1 MVLSLQNLQTKQKA
15 NLTLKHLS
23 HTAFSAYCSQ
33 LTLYL
38 VQLSVQNPPVNDI
51 LPLKDSSTNSP
62 KNCSPLSLQSDPCP
76 LVYWYCWLFCVK
88 STLWIVYKGC
98 VLKSLFWNWLLM
110 FNAVEFC
117 HAKIVKQNLSLNT
130 IKQQEE
136 FQFWHIFVRGRCKRP
151 QTKMGLTYKF
161 WQSPHFHYPY
171 YNMFSKLFGA
181 QMN

>member
-76 LVYWYCWLFCVK
+76 LVYWYCWLFSVK
-88 STLWIVYKGC
+88 STLWIVYEGC
-98 VLKSLFWNWLLM
+98 VLKSLFLNWLLM

-117 HAKIVKQNLSLNT
+117 HAKYDKKNKRNFNFGTTHWPQPNTLIDFLLSL
-130 IKQQEE
+130 
-136 FQFWHIFVRGRCKRP
+136 F
-151 QTKMGLTYKF
+151 
-161 WQSPHFHYPY
+161 
-171 YNMFSKLFGA
+171 
-181 QMN
+181 